1 MTLSDKPLQ
10 WTNKLTREWVKQ
22 IRQALQDSIEVDGF
36 DINVGNASF
45 DDSEVTFKLN
55 LRVKGAETR
64 EQRDLKTFAEM
75 DKIDVSKIGEMRG
88 EKYSL
93 IGYRVKAKT
102 RPYIVQNL
110 HNDKEYIFTTA
121 QAQQYFGVEV

>member
-1 MTLSDKPLQ
+1 MLLNRQIVKELRVKLQ
-10 WTNKLTREWVKQ
+10 EIIKMDEFEIT
-22 IRQALQDSIEVDGF
+22 
-36 DINVGNASF
+36 VGNASF
-45 DDSEVTFKLN
+45 DDSEVTFKVN
-55 LRVKGAETR
+55 LRLKGAETR
-64 EQRDLKTFAEM
+64 EQKDLRRYAEM
-75 DKIDVSKIGEMRG
+75 DKIDVSKIAEVRG

-93 IGYRVKAKT
+93 IGYRRTAKT

>member
-102 RPYIVQNL
+102 RPYIGQNFP
-110 HNDKEYIFTTA
+110 NDKEYIFTTA
-121 QAQQYFGVEV
+121 QAQQYFGMEK

>member
-1 MTLSDKPLQ
+1 MTMK
-10 WTNKLTREWVKQ
+10 WENKLTREWVKQ

-36 DINVGNASF
+36 DIKVGNASF

-55 LRVKGAETR
+55 HRVEGAETR
-64 EQRDLKTFAEM
+64 EQRDLKTYAEM
-75 DKIDVSKIGEMRG
+75 DKIDTAKIGEMRG

-110 HNDKEYIFTTA
+110 HNNKEYIFTTA
-121 QAQQYFGVEV
+121 QAQQYFGLEK

>member
-1 MTLSDKPLQ
+1 MTIK
-10 WTNKLTREWVKQ
+10 WENKLTREWVKQ

-36 DINVGNASF
+36 DIKVGNASF

-64 EQRDLKTFAEM
+64 EQRDLKTYAEM
-75 DKIDVSKIGEMRG
+75 DKIDTAKIGEMRG

-110 HNDKEYIFTTA
+110 HNNKEYIFTTA
-121 QAQQYFGVEV
+121 QAQQYFGLEK

>member
-1 MTLSDKPLQ
+1 MTLQ
-10 WTNKLTREWVKQ
+10 WENKLTRDWVKQ

-36 DINVGNASF
+36 DIKVGNASF
-45 DDSEVTFKLN
+45 DDNEVTFKLN
-55 LRVKGAETR
+55 LRIKGAETR
-64 EQRDLKTFAEM
+64 EQRDLRRFAEM
-75 DKIDVSKIGEMRG
+75 DKIDTSKIGEMRG

-93 IGYRVKAKT
+93 IGYRRTAKT

-110 HNDKEYIFTTA
+110 NNNKEYIFTTA

>member
-1 MTLSDKPLQ
+1 M
-10 WTNKLTREWVKQ
+10 KLNRQIVKDFRA
-22 IRQALQDSIEVDGF
+22 ILD
-36 DINVGNASF
+36 DILNDNESLEQFIVKVGNASF
-45 DDSEVTFKLN
+45 DDTEVTFKVN
-55 LRVKGAETR
+55 LRLKGAETR
-64 EQRDLKTFAEM
+64 EQKDLRRFAEM
-75 DKIDVSKIGEMRG
+75 DKVDTSKIAEVRG

-93 IGYRVKAKT
+93 IGYRRTAKT

>member
-1 MTLSDKPLQ
+1 M
-10 WTNKLTREWVKQ
+10 KLNRQIVKDFRA
-22 IRQALQDSIEVDGF
+22 ILD
-36 DINVGNASF
+36 DILNDNESLEQFIVKVGNASF
-45 DDSEVTFKLN
+45 DDTEVTFKVN
-55 LRVKGAETR
+55 LRLKGAETR
-64 EQRDLKTFAEM
+64 EQKDLRRYAEM

-93 IGYRVKAKT
+93 IGYRRTAKT

-110 HNDKEYIFTTA
+110 HNNKEYIFTTA

>member
-1 MTLSDKPLQ
+1 M
-10 WTNKLTREWVKQ
+10 KLNRQIVKDFRA
-22 IRQALQDSIEVDGF
+22 ILD
-36 DINVGNASF
+36 DILNDNESLEQFIVKVGNASF
-45 DDSEVTFKLN
+45 DDTEVTFKVN
-55 LRVKGAETR
+55 LRLKGAETR
-64 EQRDLKTFAEM
+64 EQKDLKIYAEM

-93 IGYRVKAKT
+93 IGYRRTAKT

-121 QAQQYFGVEV
+121 LAQQYFGVEV

>member
-1 MTLSDKPLQ
+1 M
-10 WTNKLTREWVKQ
+10 KLNRQIVKDL
-22 IRQALQDSIEVDGF
+22 RVKLQDIIKMDEF
-36 DINVGNASF
+36 EITVGNASF
-45 DDSEVTFKLN
+45 DDSEVTFKVN
-55 LRVKGAETR
+55 LRLKGAETR
-64 EQRDLKTFAEM
+64 EQKDLRRYAEM

-93 IGYRVKAKT
+93 IGYRRTAKT

>member
-1 MTLSDKPLQ
+1 M
-10 WTNKLTREWVKQ
+10 KLNRQIVKDL
-22 IRQALQDSIEVDGF
+22 RVKLQDIIKMDEF
-36 DINVGNASF
+36 EITVGNASF
-45 DDSEVTFKLN
+45 DDTEVTFKVN
-55 LRVKGAETR
+55 LRLKGAETR
-64 EQRDLKTFAEM
+64 EQKDLRRYAEM
-75 DKIDVSKIGEMRG
+75 DKVDTSKIAEVRG

-93 IGYRVKAKT
+93 IGYRRTAKT

>member
-1 MTLSDKPLQ
+1 MTLQ
-10 WTNKLTREWVKQ
+10 WENKLTRDWVKQ

-64 EQRDLKTFAEM
+64 EQRDLKTYAEM
-75 DKIDVSKIGEMRG
+75 DKIDTAKIGEMRG

-110 HNDKEYIFTTA
+110 HNNKEYIFTTA
-121 QAQQYFGVEV
+121 QAQQYFGLEK

>member
-1 MTLSDKPLQ
+1 M
-10 WTNKLTREWVKQ
+10 KL
-22 IRQALQDSIEVDGF
+22 IRQIVKDFRAILD
-36 DINVGNASF
+36 DILNDNESLEQFIVKVGNASF
-45 DDSEVTFKLN
+45 DDTEVTFKVN
-55 LRVKGAETR
+55 LRLKGAETR
-64 EQRDLKTFAEM
+64 EQRDLRTFAEM

-93 IGYRVKAKT
+93 IGYRRTAKT

>member
-1 MTLSDKPLQ
+1 M
-10 WTNKLTREWVKQ
+10 KLNRQIVKDL
-22 IRQALQDSIEVDGF
+22 RVKLQDIIKMDEF
-36 DINVGNASF
+36 EITVGNASF
-45 DDSEVTFKLN
+45 DDTEVTFKVN
-55 LRVKGAETR
+55 LRLKGAETR
-64 EQRDLKTFAEM
+64 EQKDLRRFAEM

-93 IGYRVKAKT
+93 IGYRRTART

-121 QAQQYFGVEV
+121 LAQQYFGVEV

>member
-1 MTLSDKPLQ
+1 M
-10 WTNKLTREWVKQ
+10 KLNRQIVKDFRA
-22 IRQALQDSIEVDGF
+22 ILD
-36 DINVGNASF
+36 DILNDNESLEQFIVKVGNASF
-45 DDSEVTFKLN
+45 DDTEVTFKVN
-55 LRVKGAETR
+55 LRLKGAETR
-64 EQRDLKTFAEM
+64 EQKDLRRYAEM
-75 DKIDVSKIGEMRG
+75 DKVDTSKIAEVRG

-93 IGYRVKAKT
+93 IGYRRTAKT

>member
-1 MTLSDKPLQ
+1 MKLNRQIVKELREILQNHLSNNISTTTTMNEFEIK
-10 WTNKLTREWVKQ
+10 
-22 IRQALQDSIEVDGF
+22 
-36 DINVGNASF
+36 VGNASF
-45 DDSEVTFKLN
+45 DDSEVTFKVN
-55 LRVKGAETR
+55 LRLKGAETR
-64 EQRDLKTFAEM
+64 EQRDLRTFAEM

-93 IGYRVKAKT
+93 IGYRRTAKT

-121 QAQQYFGVEV
+121 QAQQYFGLEK

>member
-1 MTLSDKPLQ
+1 MTLQ
-10 WTNKLTREWVKQ
+10 WENKLTRDWVKQ

-36 DINVGNASF
+36 DIKVGNASF

-75 DKIDVSKIGEMRG
+75 DKIDTSKIAEVRG

-93 IGYRVKAKT
+93 IGYKVKARS

-110 HNDKEYIFTTA
+110 RDNKEYIFTTDMA
-121 QAQQYFGVEV
+121 QKYFGVEV

>member
-1 MTLSDKPLQ
+1 MLLNRQ
-10 WTNKLTREWVKQ
+10 IVKEL
-22 IRQALQDSIEVDGF
+22 RVKLQDIIKMDEF
-36 DINVGNASF
+36 EITVGNASF
-45 DDSEVTFKLN
+45 DDSEVTFKVN
-55 LRVKGAETR
+55 LRLKGAETR
-64 EQRDLKTFAEM
+64 EQKDLRRFADM

-93 IGYRVKAKT
+93 IGYRRTAKT

>member
-1 MTLSDKPLQ
+1 M
-10 WTNKLTREWVKQ
+10 KLNRQIVKDFRA
-22 IRQALQDSIEVDGF
+22 ILD
-36 DINVGNASF
+36 DILNDNESLEQFIVKVGNASF
-45 DDSEVTFKLN
+45 DDTEVTFKVNFRL
-55 LRVKGAETR
+55 KGAETR
-64 EQRDLKTFAEM
+64 EQKDLRRYAEM
-75 DKIDVSKIGEMRG
+75 DKVDTSKIAEVRG

-93 IGYRVKAKT
+93 IGYRRTAKT

>member
-1 MTLSDKPLQ
+1 MTLQ
-10 WTNKLTREWVKQ
+10 WENKLTRDWVKQ

-36 DINVGNASF
+36 DIKVGNASF

-64 EQRDLKTFAEM
+64 EQRDLKTYAEM
-75 DKIDVSKIGEMRG
+75 DKIDTAKIGEMRG

-110 HNDKEYIFTTA
+110 HNNKEYIFTTA
-121 QAQQYFGVEV
+121 QAQQYFGLEK

>member
-1 MTLSDKPLQ
+1 MTLSDKPLK
-10 WTNKLTREWVKQ
+10 WTNRLTREWVKE

-36 DINVGNASF
+36 DIKVGNASF

-64 EQRDLKTFAEM
+64 EQRDLRTFAEM
-75 DKIDVSKIGEMRG
+75 DNVDVSKIAEVRG
-88 EKYSL
+88 EKFSL
-93 IGYRVKAKT
+93 IGYRTKARS

-110 HNDKEYIFTTA
+110 INNKEYIFTTDMA
-121 QAQQYFGVEV
+121 QKYFGMEK

>member
-1 MTLSDKPLQ
+1 M
-10 WTNKLTREWVKQ
+10 KLNRQIVKEL
-22 IRQALQDSIEVDGF
+22 RVKLQDIIKMDEF
-36 DINVGNASF
+36 EITVGNASF
-45 DDSEVTFKLN
+45 DDTEVTFKVN
-55 LRVKGAETR
+55 LRLKGAETR
-64 EQRDLKTFAEM
+64 EQKDLRRFAEM

-93 IGYRVKAKT
+93 IGYRRTAKT

-121 QAQQYFGVEV
+121 LAQQYFGVEV

>member
-1 MTLSDKPLQ
+1 M
-10 WTNKLTREWVKQ
+10 KLNRQIVKDFRA
-22 IRQALQDSIEVDGF
+22 ILD
-36 DINVGNASF
+36 DILNDNESLEQFIVKVGNASF
-45 DDSEVTFKLN
+45 DDTEVTFKVN
-55 LRVKGAETR
+55 LRLKGAETR
-64 EQRDLKTFAEM
+64 EQKDLRRFADM

-93 IGYRVKAKT
+93 IGYRRTAKT

-121 QAQQYFGVEV
+121 QAQQYFGLEK

>member
-1 MTLSDKPLQ
+1 MTIR
-10 WTNKLTREWVKQ
+10 WENKLTRDWVKQ

-36 DINVGNASF
+36 DIKVGNASF

-75 DKIDVSKIGEMRG
+75 DKIDVSKIAEVRG

-93 IGYRVKAKT
+93 IGYKVKARS

-110 HNDKEYIFTTA
+110 HNNKEYIFTTDMA
-121 QAQQYFGVEV
+121 QKYFGLEL

>member
-1 MTLSDKPLQ
+1 MTLQ
-10 WTNKLTREWVKQ
+10 WESKLTRDWVKQ

-64 EQRDLKTFAEM
+64 EQRDLKTYAEM
-75 DKIDVSKIGEMRG
+75 DKIDTAKIGEMRG

-93 IGYRVKAKT
+93 IDYRVKARS

-110 HNDKEYIFTTA
+110 HNNKEYIFTTA
-121 QAQQYFGVEV
+121 QAQQYFGLEK

>member
-1 MTLSDKPLQ
+1 MNNIK
-10 WTNKLTREWVKQ
+10 WENKLTRDWVKQ

-36 DINVGNASF
+36 DITVGNASF

-64 EQRDLKTFAEM
+64 EQRDLRTFAEM
-75 DKIDVSKIGEMRG
+75 DNVDISKIAEVRG

-93 IGYRVKAKT
+93 IGYRTKARS

-110 HNDKEYIFTTA
+110 INNKEYIFTTDMA
-121 QAQQYFGVEV
+121 QKYFGMEK

>member
-1 MTLSDKPLQ
+1 MTIK
-10 WTNKLTREWVKQ
+10 WENKLTREWVKQ
-22 IRQALQDSIEVDGF
+22 IRQALQESIEVDGF
-36 DINVGNASF
+36 DIKVGNASF

-64 EQRDLKTFAEM
+64 EQRDLKTYAEM
-75 DKIDVSKIGEMRG
+75 DKIDTAKIGEMRG

-110 HNDKEYIFTTA
+110 HNNKEYIFTTA
-121 QAQQYFGVEV
+121 QAQQYFGLEK